1 MDFTL
6 IPKGKPLEDYKQE
19 DHETG
24 FTLTF
29 PPGKDMS
36 GCCEKNEW
44 LEIKNGVQEGSIE
57 ETVVAEQGGMA
68 VSEKTVIVMAVERN
82 KWIWVNLWVESTE

>member
-1 MDFTL
+1 ML
-6 IPKGKPLEDYKQE
+6 V
-19 DHETG
+19 
-24 FTLTF
+24 
-29 PPGKDMS
+29 
-36 GCCEKNEW
+36 
-44 LEIKNGVQEGSIE
+44 IKNGVQEGSIE